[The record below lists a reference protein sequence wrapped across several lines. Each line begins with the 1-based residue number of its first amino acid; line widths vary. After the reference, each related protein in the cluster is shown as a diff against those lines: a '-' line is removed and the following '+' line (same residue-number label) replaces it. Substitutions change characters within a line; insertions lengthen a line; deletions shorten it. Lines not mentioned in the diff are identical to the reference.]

1 MTSEL
6 FSLGI
11 MVFMVPRLGVDIEA
25 QKSLRNSGF
34 CLAWQRTG
42 STIITVQFPA
52 PSDMLGGRRKGLR
65 AKCPLDCFP
74 KKKRPNPALA
84 DLAVLAGPWLL
95 LRSRKSVPVRRTRPG
110 CRSASSQAFCW
121 ATEGVSTWRWRER
134 WPGGCSKAP
143 NCRLWSP
150 RLQAQSRSASSARS
164 FPHVSNCVFHQV
176 QTGPRGPLAGPC
188 CSGLQ
193 WLFEAQT
200 PFSHFAGR

>member
-1 MTSEL
+1 M
-6 FSLGI
+6 
-11 MVFMVPRLGVDIEA
+11 GVWWVRKVVETPV
-25 QKSLRNSGF
+25 F
-34 CLAWQRTG
+34 CLPWQRTG

-52 PSDMLGGRRKGLR
+52 LSDMLGGRRKGLPR
-65 AKCPLDCFP
+65 KFPACFR
-74 KKKRPNPALA
+74 KKTSQSLA

-110 CRSASSQAFCW
+110 CRSSSSQAFCW

-150 RLQAQSRSASSARS
+150 RLQAQSRSASRARS

-200 PFSHFAGR
+200 PFSAFAGR

>member
-1 MTSEL
+1 M
-6 FSLGI
+6 
-11 MVFMVPRLGVDIEA
+11 EA
-25 QKSLRNSGF
+25 QKCLRNSGF
-34 CLAWQRTG
+34 LPPLAADG
-42 STIITVQFPA
+42 VYDHNCAVPSTVRHA
-52 PSDMLGGRRKGLR
+52 GRAQERLAREVSAGL
-65 AKCPLDCFP
+65 LSE
-74 KKKRPNPALA
+74 KKRPNPALA

-95 LRSRKSVPVRRTRPG
+95 LRSRKSVPVRLTRPG
-110 CRSASSQAFCW
+110 CRSASCQAFCW

-150 RLQAQSRSASSARS
+150 RLQAQSRSASRCPTLRQVLN
-164 FPHVSNCVFHQV
+164 FVFHQV

-200 PFSHFAGR
+200 PFSPFTGR

>member
-1 MTSEL
+1 
-6 FSLGI
+6 
-11 MVFMVPRLGVDIEA
+11 MVG
-25 QKSLRNSGF
+25 QKSRRNSGF
-34 CLAWQRTG
+34 LPPLAADG
-42 STIITVQFPA
+42 VYDHNCAVPSTVRHA
-52 PSDMLGGRRKGLR
+52 GRAQERLAR
-65 AKCPLDCFP
+65 EVSASLLS

-95 LRSRKSVPVRRTRPG
+95 LRSRKSVLVRLTRPG
-110 CRSASSQAFCW
+110 CRSSSSQAFRW

-150 RLQAQSRSASSARS
+150 RLQAQSRSASRARS
-164 FPHVSNCVFHQV
+164 FPHVLNCVFHQV

-200 PFSHFAGR
+200 PFLLLQAGEKQL

>member
-1 MTSEL
+1 M
-6 FSLGI
+6 
-11 MVFMVPRLGVDIEA
+11 EA
-25 QKSLRNSGF
+25 QKSCRNSGF
-34 CLAWQRTG
+34 LPPLAADG
-42 STIITVQFPA
+42 VYDHNCAVPSTVRHAGWAQERPA
-52 PSDMLGGRRKGLR
+52 REVSASFLS
-65 AKCPLDCFP
+65 

-95 LRSRKSVPVRRTRPG
+95 LRSRKSVPVRLTRPG
-110 CRSASSQAFCW
+110 CRSASCQAFRCP
-121 ATEGVSTWRWRER
+121 TEGVSTWRWRER

-150 RLQAQSRSASSARS
+150 RLQAQSRSASRARS
-164 FPHVSNCVFHQV
+164 FPQVLNCVFHQV

-200 PFSHFAGR
+200 PFSAFAGR